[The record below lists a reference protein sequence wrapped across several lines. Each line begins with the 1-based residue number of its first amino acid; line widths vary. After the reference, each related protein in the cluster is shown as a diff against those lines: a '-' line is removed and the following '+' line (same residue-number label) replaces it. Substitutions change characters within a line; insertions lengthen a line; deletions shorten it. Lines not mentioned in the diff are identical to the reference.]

1 MRAFVPTYRA
11 SVLKALRRMQP
22 AKAKDIVQ
30 ALAQIAAD
38 PKVKNPNVKP
48 LRSIKNGF
56 RVRVGDW
63 RASYTLD
70 REAHVMD
77 VFEVAPRGSAYR

>member
-1 MRAFVPTYRA
+1 MRAFVPTYKA
-11 SVLKALRRMQP
+11 TVLKALRRMP
-22 AKAKDIVQ
+22 PTKARDVMR
-30 ALAQIAAD
+30 ALEKIAAD
-38 PKVKNPNVKP
+38 PQAKNPNVKP
-48 LRSIKNGF
+48 LRGIKHGF

-70 REAHVMD
+70 RAAGVMD